1 MKKITASNFYTQI
14 MAAIKEKSI
23 LDRFI
28 EWREKHISQSQF
40 ILILSFVVGVISSLA
55 AYTLKHFI
63 ELIQHLLTSGFDS
76 ESYNWLYLIYPVVGI
91 FITGIFIRNIV
102 RDDISHGVTKVL
114 YSISRRQG
122 KIRRHNMWSSLI
134 ASGITIGFGGSVG
147 AESPIVF
154 TGSAIGSNLGSFF
167 KMDQKVMMLL
177 IGCGAAGAV
186 SGIFKAPIAGLVF
199 TLEVLMLDL
208 TMSSLLPLLI
218 SSVTAA
224 TFSYLLSGTE
234 AMFHFELD
242 DAFCVSRVPYVMLLG
257 VVCGLVSLYFT
268 HITANIEKFF
278 RRFTNPYI
286 KLAIG
291 GSVLS
296 VLIFLF
302 PPLYGEGY
310 EMIDH
315 LINGSSSDVILEN
328 SIFYGHANLLFLYM
342 LLIIVFKAFA
352 STVTNCGGGCGGI
365 FAPSLFLGCIS
376 GYLFAG
382 LCNYFGI
389 GGSLPDKNFALFGM
403 AALMSGVFHAPLTGV
418 FLIAELTGG
427 YDLFLPLMIV
437 SVCSFL
443 TVRIFDSNNI
453 YAIRLAQRGE
463 LITHHKDQA
472 VLTILKVEDVIEKNF
487 MKANPDMD
495 LGALT
500 AVVAKT
506 KRNIFPVINSA
517 EKLVGIVYM
526 DDIRHMMFR
535 QELYHRFTVV
545 DLMRDVPV
553 RLNIE
558 EPMEAV
564 MRKFEETG
572 AWNLPVED
580 SDGNYIGFISKSA
593 IFTAYRKTLLDFTSD

>member
-1 MKKITASNFYTQI
+1 MKATDEMTL
-14 MAAIKEKSI
+14 

-28 EWREKHISQSQF
+28 SWREKHISQNQF
-40 ILILSFVVGVISSLA
+40 ILILSFAVGILSALA
-55 AYTLKHFI
+55 AFALKHLIHF
-63 ELIQHLLTSGFDS
+63 IQHLLTGGFDPHTF
-76 ESYNWLYLIYPVVGI
+76 NWLYLVYPVIGI
-91 FITGIFIRNIV
+91 FITGLFIRNVV

-114 YSISRRQG
+114 YAISCRQG
-122 KIRRHNMWSSLI
+122 KIRRHNSWSSLI

-147 AESPIVF
+147 AESPIVM

-167 KMDQKVMMLL
+167 KMEKKVMMLL

-199 TLEVLMLDL
+199 VLEVLMLDL

-224 TFSYLLSGTE
+224 TLSYLLMGTD
-234 AMFHFELD
+234 AMFEFHMEN
-242 DAFCVSRVPYVMLLG
+242 AFDLARVPYVIMLG
-257 VVCGLVSLYFT
+257 VTCGLVSLYFT
-268 HITANIEKFF
+268 HVTTAIERQFKKLS
-278 RRFTNPYI
+278 NPYY

-291 GSVLS
+291 GTILS

-310 EMIDH
+310 DTITE
-315 LINGSSSDVILEN
+315 LINGTSENIILDN
-328 SIFYGHANLLFLYM
+328 SLFYGHASFLLLYM
-342 LLIIVFKAFA
+342 LLIILFKAFA

-365 FAPSLFLGCIS
+365 FAPSLFLGCVT
-376 GYLFAG
+376 GYLFASV
-382 LCNYFGI
+382 CNMSGW
-389 GGSLPDKNFALFGM
+389 GVPVSDKNFALFGM

-427 YDLFLPLMIV
+427 YALFLPLMIV
-437 SVCSFL
+437 SVCSYL
-443 TVRIFDSNNI
+443 TVKVFDKNNI

-472 VLTILKVEDVIEKNF
+472 VLTILKVADVIEKDF
-487 MKANPDMD
+487 MRVNPDME

-500 AVVAKT
+500 SVVAKT
-506 KRNIFPVINSA
+506 RRNIFPVVDAGNR
-517 EKLVGIVYM
+517 LVGILYL
-526 DDIRHMMFR
+526 DDIRHVMFR
-535 QELYHRFTVV
+535 QELYHRFNVAS
-545 DLMRDVPV
+545 LMREAPE
-553 RLNIE
+553 RLSIE

-580 SDGNYIGFISKSA
+580 VTGEYIGFISKSA
-593 IFTAYRKTLLDFTSD
+593 IFTAYRKTLLEFTSD

>member
-1 MKKITASNFYTQI
+1 
-14 MAAIKEKSI
+14 MAEKERAGL

-28 EWREKHISQSQF
+28 SWREKYIAQSQF
-40 ILILSFVVGVISSLA
+40 ILILSFIVGVLSALA
-55 AYTLKHFI
+55 AFALKHLIHF
-63 ELIQHLLTSGFDS
+63 IQHLLTGGFDAHTF
-76 ESYNWLYLIYPVVGI
+76 NWLYLVYPVIGI
-91 FITGIFIRNIV
+91 FITGLFIRKVV

-114 YSISRRQG
+114 YAISCRQG
-122 KIRRHNMWSSLI
+122 KIRHHNSWSSLI

-147 AESPIVF
+147 AESPIVM
-154 TGSAIGSNLGSFF
+154 TGSAIGSNLGSLF
-167 KMDQKVMMLL
+167 KMEKKVMMLL

-199 TLEVLMLDL
+199 TVEVLMLDL

-224 TFSYLLSGTE
+224 TLSYILMGTE
-234 AMFHFELD
+234 AMFEFHLENTFDL
-242 DAFCVSRVPYVMLLG
+242 ARVPYVILLG
-257 VVCGLVSLYFT
+257 IVCGLVSLYFT
-268 HITANIEKFF
+268 HVTTAIEKQFKKLS
-278 RRFTNPYI
+278 NPYV

-310 EMIDH
+310 DTITA
-315 LINGSSSDVILEN
+315 LINGASENIILDN
-328 SIFYGHANLLFLYM
+328 SLFYGHAKYILIYM
-342 LLIIVFKAFA
+342 FFIIVFKAFA

-365 FAPSLFLGCIS
+365 FAPSLFLGCVS
-376 GYLFAG
+376 GYLFAS
-382 LCNYFGI
+382 LCNMSGFGVEV
-389 GGSLPDKNFALFGM
+389 SDKNFALFGM

-427 YDLFLPLMIV
+427 YALFLPLMIV
-437 SVCSFL
+437 SVFSYL
-443 TVRIFDSNNI
+443 TVKLFDKNNI

-472 VLTILKVEDVIEKNF
+472 VLTILKVSDVIEKDF
-487 MKANPDMD
+487 MKLTPDMD

-500 AVVAKT
+500 SVVAKT
-506 KRNIFPVINSA
+506 KRNIFPVLDAGNR
-517 EKLVGIVYM
+517 LVGILYL
-526 DDIRHMMFR
+526 DDIRHIMFR
-535 QELYHRFTVV
+535 QELYHRYTVAV
-545 DLMRDVPV
+545 LMRQVPE
-553 RLNIE
+553 RLSIE

-564 MRKFEETG
+564 MRKFEDTG

-580 SDGNYIGFISKSA
+580 IKGEYIGFISKSA
-593 IFTAYRKTLLDFTSD
+593 IFTAYRKTLLEFTSD

>member
-1 MKKITASNFYTQI
+1 M
-14 MAAIKEKSI
+14 EKARENG
-23 LDRFI
+23 LLERFI
-28 EWREKHISQSQF
+28 AWREKHISQNQF
-40 ILILSFVVGVISSLA
+40 ILILSFVVGVLSALA
-55 AYTLKHFI
+55 AFALKHLIHF
-63 ELIQHLLTSGFDS
+63 IQHLLTGDFDAHS
-76 ESYNWLYLIYPVVGI
+76 FNWLYLVYPVIGI
-91 FITGIFIRNIV
+91 LVTGIFIRRVV

-114 YSISRRQG
+114 YAISCRKG
-122 KIRRHNMWSSLI
+122 LIRLHNTWSSLI

-147 AESPIVF
+147 AESPIVM
-154 TGSAIGSNLGSFF
+154 TGSAIGSNLGRMF
-167 KMDQKVMMLL
+167 KMEKKVMMLL

-224 TFSYLLSGTE
+224 TLSYMLMGTD
-234 AMFHFELD
+234 AMFEFHME
-242 DAFCVSRVPYVMLLG
+242 DAFDLARLPYVILLG
-257 VVCGLVSLYFT
+257 IICGLVSLYFT
-268 HITANIEKFF
+268 HVTTAVEKQFKKLN
-278 RRFTNPYI
+278 NPYI

-291 GSVLS
+291 GSILS

-310 EMIDH
+310 ETISQ
-315 LINGSSSDVILEN
+315 LINGSSDNIILDN
-328 SIFYGHANLLFLYM
+328 SLFYGHAKYILLYM
-342 LLIIVFKAFA
+342 FFIILFKAFA
-352 STVTNCGGGCGGI
+352 STVTNCAGGCGGI

-376 GYLFAG
+376 GYLFAS
-382 LCNYFGI
+382 LCNMADWGVHV
-389 GGSLPDKNFALFGM
+389 SDKNFALFGM

-427 YDLFLPLMIV
+427 YALFLPLMIV
-437 SVCSFL
+437 SVCSYL
-443 TVRIFDSNNI
+443 TVRIFHSNNI

-472 VLTILKVEDVIEKNF
+472 VLTILKVADVIERDF
-487 MKANPDMD
+487 MKLSPDMD

-500 AVVAKT
+500 SVVAKT
-506 KRNIFPVINSA
+506 RRNIFPVVDAGNC
-517 EKLVGIVYM
+517 LVGILYL
-526 DDIRHMMFR
+526 DDIRHIMFR
-535 QELYHRFTVV
+535 QELYHRYNVAV
-545 DLMRDVPV
+545 LMRAVPE
-553 RLNIE
+553 RLSIE

-580 SDGNYIGFISKSA
+580 ISGEYIGFISKSA
-593 IFTAYRKTLLDFTSD
+593 IFTAYRKTLLEFTSD

>member
-1 MKKITASNFYTQI
+1 MEKA
-14 MAAIKEKSI
+14 KEKNL
-23 LDRFI
+23 LDQFI
-28 EWREKHISQSQF
+28 EWREKHISQRQF
-40 ILILSFVVGVISSLA
+40 ILLLSFVVGVISSLA
-55 AYTLKHFI
+55 AFVLKHFI
-63 ELIQHLLTSGFDS
+63 EFIQHLLTGSFESDS
-76 ESYNWLYLIYPVVGI
+76 FNWLYLIYPVVGI
-91 FITGIFIRNIV
+91 FITGLFIRNVV

-122 KIRRHNMWSSLI
+122 RIKRHNMWSSLI

-154 TGSAIGSNLGSFF
+154 TGSAIGSNLASFF

-218 SSVTAA
+218 SSVTAV
-224 TFSYLLSGTE
+224 TLSYLLSGTD
-234 AMFHFELD
+234 AMFHFQLD
-242 DAFCVSRVPYVMLLG
+242 DAFSVSRVPYVMLLG
-257 VVCGLVSLYFT
+257 IMCGLISLYFT
-268 HITANIEKFF
+268 HVTAGVEKYF
-278 RRFTNPYI
+278 RRFQNPYAR
-286 KLAIG
+286 LAIG

-296 VLIFLF
+296 ILIFLF

-310 EMIDH
+310 NMINH
-315 LINGSSSDVILEN
+315 LINGSSADVILNN
-328 SIFYGHANLLFLYM
+328 SLFYGHANLLFLYM
-342 LLIIVFKAFA
+342 ALIILFKVFA

-382 LCNYFGI
+382 LCNMFGF
-389 GGSLPDKNFALFGM
+389 GEVLPDKNFALFGM
-403 AALMSGVFHAPLTGV
+403 AALMSGVFHAPLTGI

-427 YDLFLPLMIV
+427 YNLFLPLMIV
-437 SVCSFL
+437 SVCSYL
-443 TVRIFDSNNI
+443 TVRLFDDNNI

-487 MKANPDMD
+487 MRVDPDMD

-500 AVVAKT
+500 SVVAKT
-506 KRNIFPVINSA
+506 KRNIFPVVNA
-517 EKLVGIVYM
+517 ADRLVGIVFL

-535 QELYHRFTVV
+535 QELYHRFTVAK
-545 DLMRDVPV
+545 LMRSVPV
-553 RLNIE
+553 RLSIE

-564 MRKFEETG
+564 MRKFEETN

-580 SDGNYIGFISKSA
+580 TAGNYIGFISKSA

>member
-1 MKKITASNFYTQI
+1 MESKKENSL
-14 MAAIKEKSI
+14 

-28 EWREKHISQSQF
+28 SWREKHISQNQF
-40 ILILSFVVGVISSLA
+40 ILILSFIVGILSAFA
-55 AYTLKHFI
+55 AFLLDHLI
-63 ELIQHLLTSGFDS
+63 EFIQHLLTGDFTPNTF
-76 ESYNWLYLIYPVVGI
+76 NWLYLVYPVVGI
-91 FITGIFIRNIV
+91 FITGLFIRKVV

-114 YSISRRQG
+114 YAISCRQG
-122 KIRRHNMWSSLI
+122 KIRRHNTWSSLI

-147 AESPIVF
+147 AESPIVM
-154 TGSAIGSNLGSFF
+154 TGSAIGSNLGNMF
-167 KMDQKVMMLL
+167 KMEKKVMMLL

-224 TFSYLLSGTE
+224 TFSYILMGTDVLME
-234 AMFHFELD
+234 T
-242 DAFCVSRVPYVMLLG
+242 DAKFYLQIENAFDLARVPSVIMLG

-268 HITANIEKFF
+268 HVTTAIEKQFK
-278 RRFTNPYI
+278 RLSNPYV

-291 GSVLS
+291 GGILS

-310 EMIDH
+310 DTIKA
-315 LINGSSSDVILEN
+315 LINGSSDNLVLN
-328 SIFYGHANLLFLYM
+328 DLLFSGHSKFILVYM
-342 LLIIVFKAFA
+342 LFIILFKAFA

-365 FAPSLFLGCIS
+365 FAPSLFLGCVS
-376 GYLFAG
+376 GYLFAN
-382 LCNYFGI
+382 LCNMSGI
-389 GGSLPDKNFALFGM
+389 GVEVSNENFALFGM

-427 YDLFLPLMIV
+427 YALFLPLMIV

-443 TVRIFDSNNI
+443 TVRVFDKNNI

-472 VLTILKVEDVIEKNF
+472 VLTILKVADVIEKDF
-487 MKANPDMD
+487 MKLTPDMD

-506 KRNIFPVINSA
+506 KRNIFPVLDAGNR
-517 EKLVGIVYM
+517 LVGILYL
-526 DDIRHMMFR
+526 DDIRHIMFR
-535 QELYHRFTVV
+535 QELYHRYTVAV
-545 DLMRDVPV
+545 LMRKVPE
-553 RLNIE
+553 RLSIE

-580 SDGNYIGFISKSA
+580 SKGEYIGFISKSA
-593 IFTAYRKTLLDFTSD
+593 IFTAYRKTLLEFTSD

>member
-1 MKKITASNFYTQI
+1 MEKA
-14 MAAIKEKSI
+14 KEKNL

-28 EWREKHISQSQF
+28 EWREKHISQRQF
-40 ILILSFVVGVISSLA
+40 ILLLSFVVGVISSLA
-55 AYTLKHFI
+55 AFVLKHFI
-63 ELIQHLLTSGFDS
+63 EFIQHRLTGGFESDS
-76 ESYNWLYLIYPVVGI
+76 FNWLYLIYPVVGI
-91 FITGIFIRNIV
+91 FITGLFIRNVV

-122 KIRRHNMWSSLI
+122 RIKGHNMWSSLI

-154 TGSAIGSNLGSFF
+154 TGSAIGSNLASFF

-218 SSVTAA
+218 SSVTAV
-224 TFSYLLSGTE
+224 TLSYLLSGTD
-234 AMFHFELD
+234 AMFHFQLD
-242 DAFCVSRVPYVMLLG
+242 DAFSVSRVPYVMLLG
-257 VVCGLVSLYFT
+257 IMCGLISLYFT
-268 HITANIEKFF
+268 HVTAGVEKFF
-278 RRFTNPYI
+278 RRFQNPYAR
-286 KLAIG
+286 LAIG

-296 VLIFLF
+296 ILIFLF

-310 EMIDH
+310 NMINH
-315 LINGSSSDVILEN
+315 LINGSSADVILNN
-328 SIFYGHANLLFLYM
+328 SLFYGHANLLFLYM
-342 LLIIVFKAFA
+342 ALIILFKVFA

-382 LCNYFGI
+382 LCNMFGL
-389 GGSLPDKNFALFGM
+389 GEVLPDKNFALFGM

-437 SVCSFL
+437 SVCSYL
-443 TVRIFDSNNI
+443 TVRLFDDNNI

-487 MKANPDMD
+487 MRVDPDMD

-500 AVVAKT
+500 SVVAKT
-506 KRNIFPVINSA
+506 KRNIFPVVNA
-517 EKLVGIVYM
+517 ADRLVGIVFL

-535 QELYHRFTVV
+535 QELYHRFTVAK
-545 DLMRDVPV
+545 LMRSVPV
-553 RLNIE
+553 RLSIE

-564 MRKFEETG
+564 MRKFEETN

-580 SDGNYIGFISKSA
+580 TAGNYIGFISKSA

>member
-1 MKKITASNFYTQI
+1 MEKNKKDISL
-14 MAAIKEKSI
+14 

-28 EWREKHISQSQF
+28 EWREKHIPQSQF
-40 ILILSFVVGVISSLA
+40 ILLLSLLVGVLSALA
-55 AYTLKHFI
+55 AYALKHLIHF
-63 ELIQHLLTSGFDS
+63 IQHLLTGGFDAHTF
-76 ESYNWLYLIYPVVGI
+76 NWLYLVYPVIGI
-91 FITGIFIRNIV
+91 LITGLFIRKIV

-114 YSISRRQG
+114 YAISCRMG
-122 KIRRHNMWSSLI
+122 KIRRHNTWSSLI

-147 AESPIVF
+147 AESPIVM

-167 KMDQKVMMLL
+167 KMEKKVMMLL

-199 TLEVLMLDL
+199 VIEVLMLDL

-224 TFSYLLSGTE
+224 TLSYILMGTE
-234 AMFHFELD
+234 ATFEFHMEN
-242 DAFCVSRVPYVMLLG
+242 AFSIARVPHVMMLG

-268 HITANIEKFF
+268 HVTVAIERQFKKLN
-278 RRFTNPYI
+278 NPYV

-291 GSVLS
+291 GSILS

-310 EMIDH
+310 ETINH
-315 LINGSSSDVILEN
+315 LINGSSENIILEN
-328 SIFYGHANLLFLYM
+328 SLFYGHAKLLFLYM
-342 LLIIVFKAFA
+342 LFIILFKAVA

-365 FAPSLFLGCIS
+365 FAPSLFLGCVT
-376 GYLFAG
+376 GYLFAA
-382 LCNYFGI
+382 LCNMSGI
-389 GGSLPDKNFALFGM
+389 GLPVSDKNFALFGM

-427 YDLFLPLMIV
+427 YALFLPLMIV
-437 SVCSFL
+437 SVCSYL
-443 TVRIFDSNNI
+443 TVRMFDSNNI
-453 YAIRLAQRGE
+453 YAVRLAQRGE

-472 VLTILKVEDVIEKNF
+472 VLTILKVSDVIEKNF
-487 MKANPDMD
+487 MRVSPDMD
-495 LGALT
+495 LGQLT
-500 AVVAKT
+500 SVVAKT
-506 KRNIFPVINSA
+506 KRNIFPVVNA
-517 EKLVGIVYM
+517 ANRLVGIIYL

-535 QELYHRFTVV
+535 QELYHRYSVAT
-545 DLMRDVPV
+545 LMRGVSE
-553 RLNIE
+553 RLSIE

-564 MRKFEETG
+564 MRKFEESG

-580 SDGNYIGFISKSA
+580 INGEYIGFISKSA
-593 IFTAYRKTLLDFTSD
+593 IFTAYRKTLLEFTSD